1 MDYFDRS
8 ILKKKKK
15 NNYTSISNGFLQDNS
30 LSFEARGLGASLLSR
45 PDNWEI
51 NVNAL
56 MAEGNIGRDKVRKI
70 INELIQAGYMY
81 RSKNRTSGKFAKNIL
96 FISDEKDYLFEEVV
110 EKEIDTPSMEN
121 YGDFYG
127 ENTEINSLSVKNCGV
142 QPQTEKPATVI
153 PATENHGQQIQLNN
167 KKKNITKTTT
177 TEIDY
182 KNNIDLKN
190 SETKQSS
197 SSSSKYDF
205 LKNYNISAGT
215 KLNICRYITNLT
227 EEKFA
232 EIYSLTEKS
241 FAAGEI
247 NSFEG
252 VLYKA
257 LKGEW
262 TFPNRSADVNNTIDD
277 KDRKYVRAQ
286 ADYWLSYLDIGYS
299 KNQVLNN
306 FLNSVHT
313 CDKDIV
319 NEYKNKI
326 LNYFKRGDQL

>member
-45 PDNWEI
+45 PDDWEI

-81 RSKNRTSGKFAKNIL
+81 RSKNRTSGKFAKSIL

-121 YGDFYG
+121 CGDFYG

-167 KKKNITKTTT
+167 KKKNITK
-177 TEIDY
+177 I
-182 KNNIDLKN
+182 
-190 SETKQSS
+190 
-197 SSSSKYDF
+197 
-205 LKNYNISAGT
+205 
-215 KLNICRYITNLT
+215 
-227 EEKFA
+227 
-232 EIYSLTEKS
+232 
-241 FAAGEI
+241 
-247 NSFEG
+247 
-252 VLYKA
+252 
-257 LKGEW
+257 
-262 TFPNRSADVNNTIDD
+262 
-277 KDRKYVRAQ
+277 
-286 ADYWLSYLDIGYS
+286 
-299 KNQVLNN
+299 
-306 FLNSVHT
+306 
-313 CDKDIV
+313 
-319 NEYKNKI
+319 
-326 LNYFKRGDQL
+326 

>member
-45 PDNWEI
+45 PDDWEI

-110 EKEIDTPSMEN
+110 EKEIDTPSAEN
-121 YGDFYG
+121 CGDFYG
-127 ENTEINSLSVKNCGV
+127 ENTEINSLSVKNYGV

-182 KNNIDLKN
+182 KNKIDPEQKKN
-190 SETKQSS
+190 S
-197 SSSSKYDF
+197 SSSSKYEF

-262 TFPNRSADVNNTIDD
+262 TFPNRSVDANNTID
-277 KDRKYVRAQ
+277 KDRKYVKAQ
-286 ADYWLSYLDIGYS
+286 ADYWLSYLDMGYS
-299 KNQVLNN
+299 QKQVLNG
-306 FLNSVHT
+306 FLNNVKGR
-313 CDKDIV
+313 DENIV

-326 LNYFKRGDQL
+326 LNYFKRGA

>member
-1 MDYFDRS
+1 MDYFDKS

-15 NNYTSISNGFLQDNS
+15 SNYTSISNAFLQDNS

-45 PDNWEI
+45 PDDWEI

-56 MAEGNIGRDKVRKI
+56 MIEGNIGRDKVRKI

-110 EKEIDTPSMEN
+110 EKEIDTPSMES

-127 ENTEINSLSVKNCGV
+127 KNTEINSLSVEKYGV

-182 KNNIDLKN
+182 KNNINLKN

-197 SSSSKYDF
+197 SSSSKYEF
-205 LKNYNISAGT
+205 LRNYDISAGT

-232 EIYSLTEKS
+232 DIYKQTRASYE
-241 FAAGEI
+241 AGEI
-247 NSFEG
+247 NSFEA

-262 TFPNRSADVNNTIDD
+262 TFVNRSADVSDTVE

-286 ADYWLSYLDIGYS
+286 ADYWLSYLQMGYS
-299 KNQVLNN
+299 ENQILHN
-306 FLNSVHT
+306 FLNAVHN
-313 CDKDIV
+313 CDENIV
-319 NEYKNKI
+319 AEYKNKI
-326 LNYFKRGDQL
+326 LNYFKRGA

>member
-45 PDNWEI
+45 PDDWEI

-110 EKEIDTPSMEN
+110 EKEIDTPSAEN
-121 YGDFYG
+121 CGDFYG

-197 SSSSKYDF
+197 SSSSKYEF

-262 TFPNRSADVNNTIDD
+262 TFPNRSVDASNTIE
-277 KDRKYVRAQ
+277 KDRKYVKAQ
-286 ADYWLSYLDIGYS
+286 ADYWLSYLDMGYS
-299 KNQVLNN
+299 QKQVLNG
-306 FLNSVHT
+306 FLNNVKGR
-313 CDKDIV
+313 DENIV

-326 LNYFKRGDQL
+326 LNYFKRGA

>member
-45 PDNWEI
+45 PDDWEI

-110 EKEIDTPSMEN
+110 EKEIDTPSAEN
-121 YGDFYG
+121 CGDFYG

-197 SSSSKYDF
+197 SSSSKYEF

-262 TFPNRSADVNNTIDD
+262 TFPNRSVDANNTIE
-277 KDRKYVRAQ
+277 KDRKYVKAQ
-286 ADYWLSYLDIGYS
+286 ADYWLSYLDMGYS
-299 KNQVLNN
+299 QKQVLNG
-306 FLNSVHT
+306 FLNNVKGR
-313 CDKDIV
+313 DENIV

-326 LNYFKRGDQL
+326 LNYFKRGA

>member
-45 PDNWEI
+45 PDDWEI

-110 EKEIDTPSMEN
+110 EKEIDTPSAEN
-121 YGDFYG
+121 CGDFYG
-127 ENTEINSLSVKNCGV
+127 ENTEINSLSVENCGV

-153 PATENHGQQIQLNN
+153 PATKNHGQQIQLNN

-197 SSSSKYDF
+197 SSSSKYEF

-262 TFPNRSADVNNTIDD
+262 TFPNRSVDANNTID
-277 KDRKYVRAQ
+277 KDRKYVKAQ
-286 ADYWLSYLDIGYS
+286 ADYWLSYLDIGYTE
-299 KNQVLNN
+299 KQVLSN
-306 FLNSVHT
+306 FLNSVHN
-313 CDKDIV
+313 CDEKIV
-319 NEYKNKI
+319 LEYKNKI
-326 LNYFKRGDQL
+326 LNFFKRGA

>member
-45 PDNWEI
+45 PDDWEI

-110 EKEIDTPSMEN
+110 EKEIDTPSAEN
-121 YGDFYG
+121 CGDFYG
-127 ENTEINSLSVKNCGV
+127 ENTEINSLSVENCGV

-197 SSSSKYDF
+197 SSSSKYEF

-262 TFPNRSADVNNTIDD
+262 TFPNRSVDANNTID
-277 KDRKYVRAQ
+277 KDRKYVKAQ
-286 ADYWLSYLDIGYS
+286 ADYWLSYLDMGYS
-299 KNQVLNN
+299 QKQVLNG
-306 FLNSVHT
+306 FLNNVKGR
-313 CDKDIV
+313 DENIV

-326 LNYFKRGDQL
+326 LNYFKRGA

>member
-45 PDNWEI
+45 PDDWEI

-110 EKEIDTPSMEN
+110 EKEIDTPSMESC
-121 YGDFYG
+121 GDFYG

-190 SETKQSS
+190 SETKQNS
-197 SSSSKYDF
+197 SSSSKYEF

-215 KLNICRYITNLT
+215 KLNICRYITDLT

-262 TFPNRSADVNNTIDD
+262 TFPNRSVDANNTID
-277 KDRKYVRAQ
+277 KDRKYVKAQ
-286 ADYWLSYLDIGYS
+286 ADYWLSYLDMGYS
-299 KNQVLNN
+299 QKQVLNG
-306 FLNSVHT
+306 FLNNVKGR
-313 CDKDIV
+313 DENIV

-326 LNYFKRGDQL
+326 LNYFKRGA

>member
-45 PDNWEI
+45 PDDWEI

-110 EKEIDTPSMEN
+110 EKEIDAPSAEEH
-121 YGDFYG
+121 GDFYG

-197 SSSSKYDF
+197 SSSSKYEF

-262 TFPNRSADVNNTIDD
+262 TFPNRSVDANNTID
-277 KDRKYVRAQ
+277 KDRKYVKAQ
-286 ADYWLSYLDIGYS
+286 ADYWLSYLDMGYS
-299 KNQVLNN
+299 QKQVLNG
-306 FLNSVHT
+306 FLNNVKGR
-313 CDKDIV
+313 DENIV

-326 LNYFKRGDQL
+326 LNYFKRGA

>member
-45 PDNWEI
+45 PDDWEI

-110 EKEIDTPSMEN
+110 EKEIDTPSAEN
-121 YGDFYG
+121 CGDFYG
-127 ENTEINSLSVKNCGV
+127 ENTEINSLSVENCGV

-182 KNNIDLKN
+182 KNNIDLNK

-197 SSSSKYDF
+197 SSSSKYEF

-215 KLNICRYITNLT
+215 KLNICRYITDLT

-241 FAAGEI
+241 FAAREI

-262 TFPNRSADVNNTIDD
+262 TFPNRSVDANNT
-277 KDRKYVRAQ
+277 
-286 ADYWLSYLDIGYS
+286 
-299 KNQVLNN
+299 
-306 FLNSVHT
+306 
-313 CDKDIV
+313 
-319 NEYKNKI
+319 
-326 LNYFKRGDQL
+326 

>member
-45 PDNWEI
+45 PDDWEI

-121 YGDFYG
+121 CGDFYG

-142 QPQTEKPATVI
+142 QPQTEKPTTVI

-197 SSSSKYDF
+197 SSSSKYEF

-215 KLNICRYITNLT
+215 KLNICRYITDLT

-262 TFPNRSADVNNTIDD
+262 TFPNRSVDANNTID
-277 KDRKYVRAQ
+277 KDRKYVKAQ
-286 ADYWLSYLDIGYS
+286 ADYWLSYLDMGYS
-299 KNQVLNN
+299 QKQVLNG
-306 FLNSVHT
+306 FLNNVKGR
-313 CDKDIV
+313 DENIV

-326 LNYFKRGDQL
+326 LNYFKRGA

>member
-45 PDNWEI
+45 PDDWEI

-81 RSKNRTSGKFAKNIL
+81 RSKNRTSGKFAKSIL

-121 YGDFYG
+121 CGDFYG

-182 KNNIDLKN
+182 KNNINLKN

-197 SSSSKYDF
+197 SSSYKYEF

-262 TFPNRSADVNNTIDD
+262 TFPNRSADVSNTIDKD
-277 KDRKYVRAQ
+277 KKFVKEQ
-286 ADYWLSYLDIGYS
+286 ANHWLSYLDVGYS
-299 KNQVLNN
+299 QKQVLNG
-306 FLNSVHT
+306 FLNNVKGR
-313 CDKDIV
+313 DENIV

-326 LNYFKRGDQL
+326 LNYFKRGA

>member
-45 PDNWEI
+45 PDDWEI

-121 YGDFYG
+121 CGDFYG
-127 ENTEINSLSVKNCGV
+127 ENTEINSLSVENCGV
-142 QPQTEKPATVI
+142 QSQTEKPATVI

-197 SSSSKYDF
+197 SSSSKYEF

-262 TFPNRSADVNNTIDD
+262 TFPNRSVDANNTID
-277 KDRKYVRAQ
+277 KDRKYVKAQ
-286 ADYWLSYLDIGYS
+286 ADYWLSYLDIGYTE
-299 KNQVLNN
+299 KQVLSN
-306 FLNSVHT
+306 FLNSAHT

-326 LNYFKRGDQL
+326 LNYFKRGA

>member
-45 PDNWEI
+45 PDDWEI

-110 EKEIDTPSMEN
+110 EKEIDTPSAEEH
-121 YGDFYG
+121 GDFYG

-142 QPQTEKPATVI
+142 QPQTEK

-190 SETKQSS
+190 KTVKSS
-197 SSSSKYDF
+197 SSSSKYEF
-205 LKNYNISAGT
+205 LRNYDISAGT
-215 KLNICRYITNLT
+215 KLNICRYITSLT

-232 EIYSLTEKS
+232 DIYKQTKASYE
-241 FAAGEI
+241 AGEI

-262 TFPNRSADVNNTIDD
+262 TFPNRVADISRTIE

-286 ADYWLSYLDIGYS
+286 ADYWLSYLQMGYS
-299 KNQVLNN
+299 ENQILHN
-306 FLNSVHT
+306 FLNSVHN
-313 CDKDIV
+313 CDENIV
-319 NEYKNKI
+319 AEYKNKI
-326 LNYFKRGDQL
+326 LNYFKRGA

>member
-45 PDNWEI
+45 PDDWEI

-110 EKEIDTPSMEN
+110 EKEIDTPSAEN
-121 YGDFYG
+121 CGDFYG
-127 ENTEINSLSVKNCGV
+127 ENTEINSLSVENCGV

-182 KNNIDLKN
+182 KNNIDLNK

-197 SSSSKYDF
+197 SSSSKYEF

-215 KLNICRYITNLT
+215 KLNICRYITDLT

-241 FAAGEI
+241 FAAREI

-262 TFPNRSADVNNTIDD
+262 TFPNRSVDANNTID

-313 CDKDIV
+313 CDENIV

-326 LNYFKRGDQL
+326 LNYFKRGA

>member
-326 LNYFKRGDQL
+326 LNYFKRGA

>member
-45 PDNWEI
+45 PDDWEI

-110 EKEIDTPSMEN
+110 EKEIDAPSMEN
-121 YGDFYG
+121 CGDFYG

-182 KNNIDLKN
+182 KNNIELKN

-197 SSSSKYDF
+197 SSSSKYEF

-215 KLNICRYITNLT
+215 KLNICRYITDLT

-262 TFPNRSADVNNTIDD
+262 TFPNRSVDASNTIE
-277 KDRKYVRAQ
+277 KDRKYVKAQ
-286 ADYWLSYLDIGYS
+286 ADYWLSYLDMGYS
-299 KNQVLNN
+299 QKQVLNG
-306 FLNSVHT
+306 FLNNVKGR
-313 CDKDIV
+313 DENIV

-326 LNYFKRGDQL
+326 LNYFKRGA

>member
-45 PDNWEI
+45 PDDWEI

-110 EKEIDTPSMEN
+110 EKEIDTPSAEN
-121 YGDFYG
+121 CGDFYG

-197 SSSSKYDF
+197 SSSSKYEF

-215 KLNICRYITNLT
+215 KLNICRYITDLT

-262 TFPNRSADVNNTIDD
+262 TFPNRSVDASNTIE
-277 KDRKYVRAQ
+277 KDRKYVKAQ
-286 ADYWLSYLDIGYS
+286 ADYWLSYLDMGYS
-299 KNQVLNN
+299 QKQVLNG
-306 FLNSVHT
+306 FLNNVKGR
-313 CDKDIV
+313 DENIV

-326 LNYFKRGDQL
+326 LNYFKRGA

>member
-45 PDNWEI
+45 PDDWEI
-51 NVNAL
+51 NINAL

-81 RSKNRTSGKFAKNIL
+81 KSQSRTSGKFGKNIL
-96 FISDEKDYLFEEVV
+96 FISDEKDYLFEEVI
-110 EKEIDTPSMEN
+110 EKEMNSPFAEA
-121 YGDFYG
+121 YGD
-127 ENTEINSLSVKNCGV
+127 TTDKNSLSVENCGV
-142 QPQTEKPATVI
+142 QPLTENPLTVKPL
-153 PATENHGQQIQLNN
+153 TENHGQQIQLNN

-197 SSSSKYDF
+197 SSSSKYEF

-232 EIYSLTEKS
+232 EIYSLTEQS

-262 TFPNRSADVNNTIDD
+262 TFPNRSADANNTMD
-277 KDRKYVRAQ
+277 KDKKFVKNRAN
-286 ADYWLSYLDIGYS
+286 YWLSGLDIGYS
-299 KNQVLNN
+299 QKQVLNG
-306 FLNSVHT
+306 FLNDVKN
-313 CDKDIV
+313 CDENIV

-326 LNYFKRGDQL
+326 LNYFKRGA